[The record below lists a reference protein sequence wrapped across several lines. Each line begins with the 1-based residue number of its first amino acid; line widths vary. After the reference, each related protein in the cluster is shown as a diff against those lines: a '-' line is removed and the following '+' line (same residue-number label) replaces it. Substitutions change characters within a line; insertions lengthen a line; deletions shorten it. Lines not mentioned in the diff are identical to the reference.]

1 MANYDYG
8 GGCPCG
14 LYRECPPSCSNY
26 TPDKDADIEYLKV
39 GKKMKLDEDDDFG
52 FTFTDSQEIQTKV
65 AAATEDKLAGLRK
78 LIMPLLKNLM
88 KNPEKDTIVWPNRK
102 QKIEEFIKKM
112 DDYISS

>member
-14 LYRECPPSCSNY
+14 LYRECPPNCSNY
-26 TPDKDADIEYLKV
+26 TPDKDADIEYLTV
-39 GKKMKLDEDDDFG
+39 GKKMKLNEEDDFG

-65 AAATEDKLAGLRK
+65 SASEDKLAGLRK

-112 DDYISS
+112 DDYIKS